1 MNYFNDKITE
11 QMLMYEERL
20 EKAVTF
26 LKSEFSN
33 VRAGRVSP
41 AIVERVMVDYYG
53 VPTPIKNLAN
63 ISNKDNLSILITPW
77 DTSVLREMCK
87 AIGNANVGANPIDNG
102 LEIRLIFPQLTEERR
117 KDLVKQVKKIT
128 EDSKVSMRNDRRD
141 AMDKIKKICKE
152 DKISEDEQKAIEVD
166 IQKMLDDYVS
176 NIETILDKKCT
187 EIMEI

>member
-1 MNYFNDKITE
+1 MDYFNEKITE
-11 QMLMYEERL
+11 QMLVYEEKL
-20 EKAVTF
+20 EKAVAYLRT
-26 LKSEFSN
+26 EYAT

-41 AIVERVMVDYYG
+41 SIVERVMVDYYG

-63 ISNKDNLSILITPW
+63 ISNKDNLSILISPW

-128 EDSKVSMRNDRRD
+128 EDTKITMRNDRRD
-141 AMDKIKKICKE
+141 TMDKTKKICKE
-152 DKISEDEQKAIEVD
+152 DKVSEDEQKSIESD
-166 IQKMLDDYVS
+166 IQEMLDSYISSVDS
-176 NIETILDKKCT
+176 LLEKKCA